1 MNDSRELD
9 LILKIFYDWLAMN
22 PQFDILMGFSMSKIF
37 ITLFI
42 MFITIYGV
50 IFSKAK
56 KVDEILNIFS
66 FIAYLTCIALL
77 LAVYMDI
84 SIYFDERDNPFH
96 VFYFQQGFIIN
107 VYTYF
112 NTIFIYMITCII
124 CALSV
129 DYFNDEAYYAN
140 FEYFILIL
148 LSLLGIIVLTNSTN
162 LLITYL
168 GIELQSLPL
177 YVLVSFRRFNK
188 DSTEAGLKYFTLG
201 GFASALY
208 LFGTSIIYG
217 LTGTL
222 DIFTLSILLENIKL
236 LDSLFYYGII
246 LGLSLILST
255 LFFKL
260 SSFPFH
266 TWTPDVYA
274 GSILPVVMFIGTVS
288 KIGAFVFLS
297 NLTQFIL
304 IYISDIFSLILTIT
318 GLGSLFIGTFGALY
332 QSNIKRLLA
341 YSTVGHM
348 GYALLGLSTI
358 TIDGLVSANYYLFVY
373 IILNLIT
380 FAALI
385 TIQDRTGGQ
394 KYLETIYDLN
404 YIQTGN
410 IYVSVLFS
418 TIFLSVAGVPP
429 LLGFFNK
436 YLVLYSLIE
445 AGSYI
450 TAFITVI
457 FSIISAYYYLRIV
470 KMMLFEKLIP
480 KYEKLELSSSLASY
494 ILVTLILINAT
505 LILLIDETQILF
517 TEFFINR

>member
-1 MNDSRELD
+1 MNNNRELD

-42 MFITIYGV
+42 MFITIFGV

-56 KVDEILNIFS
+56 KIDEILNIFS
-66 FIAYLTCIALL
+66 FVGYLTCIALL
-77 LAVYMDI
+77 LAAYMDI
-84 SIYFDERDNPFH
+84 SIYFDEGDDPFH
-96 VFYFQQGFIIN
+96 IFYFQQGFIIN
-107 VYTYF
+107 TYTYF
-112 NTIFIYMITCII
+112 STIFIYIIVCIV
-124 CALSV
+124 CALSI
-129 DYFNDEAYYAN
+129 DYFNDETYYIN
-140 FEYFILIL
+140 YEYFILIL
-148 LSLLGIIVLTNSTN
+148 LSLLGIIILANSTN
-162 LLITYL
+162 LLIAYL

-188 DSTEAGLKYFTLG
+188 YSTEAGLKYFTLG

-222 DIFTLSILLENIKL
+222 DIFTLSILVENIKL
-236 LDSLFYYGII
+236 LDSSLYYGII

-260 SSFPFH
+260 SNFPFH
-266 TWTPDVYA
+266 TWTPDVYT
-274 GSILPVVMFIGTVS
+274 GSILPIVMFIGTIS

-297 NLTQFIL
+297 NLTQFVF
-304 IYISDIFSLILTIT
+304 IYMSNAFSLILTIT
-318 GLGSLFIGTFGALY
+318 GLSSLFIGTFGALY
-332 QSNIKRLLA
+332 QSNIKKLLA
-341 YSTVGHM
+341 YSTIGHM
-348 GYALLGLSTI
+348 GYAVLGLSTI
-358 TIDGLVSANYYLFVY
+358 TIDGLISANYYLFVY
-373 IILNLIT
+373 IIMNLLT
-380 FAALI
+380 FVSLI
-385 TIQDRTGGQ
+385 AIQDRTGGQ

-410 IYVSVLFS
+410 IYVSILFS
-418 TIFLSVAGVPP
+418 TIFLSIAGIPP

-436 YLVLYSLIE
+436 YLILYSLIE
-445 AGSYI
+445 TEAYI

-457 FSIISAYYYLRIV
+457 LSITSAYYYLRVV

-480 KYEKLELSSSLASY
+480 KYEKLELSSNLASY
-494 ILVTLILINAT
+494 ILVVLIIINII
-505 LILLIDETQILF
+505 LILLVDETQVLF
-517 TEFFINR
+517 TEFFINH